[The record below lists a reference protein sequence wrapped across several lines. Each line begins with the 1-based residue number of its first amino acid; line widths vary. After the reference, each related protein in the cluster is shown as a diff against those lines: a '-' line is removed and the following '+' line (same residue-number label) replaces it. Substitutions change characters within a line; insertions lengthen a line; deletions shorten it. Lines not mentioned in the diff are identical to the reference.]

1 MGKSSY
7 CTSEAWSGLPK
18 PQNGA
23 GAGVLISFKLEN
35 LANVPGAVEWRKQ
48 VAAD

>member
-1 MGKSSY
+1 MGKNSY

-18 PQNGA
+18 PQNEA

-35 LANVPGAVEWRKQ
+35 LANMCQEQWSGENK
-48 VAAD
+48 